1 MRRVSWAS
9 TSFWLSW
16 RGLATAS
23 RIASLVISWNTIR
36 LTGIF
41 GLSTSWRCQAMA
53 SPSRSSSVARKSS
66 SDSLSRSLSF
76 LTCAFLSAFTT

>member
-23 RIASLVISWNTIR
+23 RIASLVISWNTMR

-41 GLSTSWRCQAMA
+41 GFRTSWRCQAIA
-53 SPSRSSSVARKSS
+53 SPSRSSSVARNSS
-66 SDSLSRSLSF
+66 SESFSRSLSF
-76 LTCAFLSAFTT
+76 LTWAFLSALIT